1 MYLHH
6 PPQWLRGLFP
16 QITWKLPTDEK
27 IIYLSFDDG
36 PEPTVTP
43 KVLKLLNDYNA
54 KGSFFCIGENALREK
69 NLLEEIRQE
78 GHVIGNHSFSHLNGW
93 KTNTRDY
100 LADVEKCRQILG
112 GRLFRPPYG
121 KITPRQLQALVPS
134 YKVIMWDLLSGD
146 FDLHLKKEKCLEIL
160 IKYTKKGSISVLHD
174 SIKASEKL
182 MYVLPQILDHY
193 SSQGFKFKA
202 IPE

>member
-36 PEPTVTP
+36 PEPSVTP
-43 KVLKLLNDYNA
+43 KVLKLLDDYKA
-54 KGSFFCIGENALREK
+54 KASFFCIGEKALKEK
-69 NLLEEIRQE
+69 KLLEEIRQE
-78 GHVIGNHSFSHLNGW
+78 AHAIGNHSFTHLNGW
-93 KTNTRDY
+93 STNTKDY
-100 LADVEKCRQILG
+100 LADIEKCKQVIDSK
-112 GRLFRPPYG
+112 LFRPPYG
-121 KITPRQLQALVPS
+121 KITPPQLRALLPT
-134 YKVIMWDLLSGD
+134 YKVVMWDVMSGD
-146 FDLHLKKEKCLEIL
+146 FDMNLKKEKCLKML
-160 IKYTKKGSISVLHD
+160 IKYTEKGSIPVLHD

-193 SSQGFKFKA
+193 SSKGFKFKA